1 MFEKWI
7 WKQNGFRHLKCIW
20 KFIKAFENLKVVVYV
35 FNERNLERKVVNN
48 VYVVST
54 SVTYLEAGQK
64 ELSKLPSSQ
73 ELFTYLSCMNNLT
86 QNSMAKEAVVKNLTL
101 QLHSQSTESGNL
113 RQQLEKCTSNIQHL
127 NGSLINVIRDVH
139 DQIEVSLLKLKQ

>member
-1 MFEKWI
+1 M
-7 WKQNGFRHLKCIW
+7 
-20 KFIKAFENLKVVVYV
+20 

-48 VYVVST
+48 VYVIST

-73 ELFTYLSCMNNLT
+73 EFLTYLSGMNNLT

-101 QLHSQSTESGNL
+101 QLHNQSTELRNL

-127 NGSLINVIRDVH
+127 NGSLINVIRDVN
-139 DQIEVSLLKLKQ
+139 DQIASKFIEFETVAKIGVLNLEQ